1 MILSLFVG
9 LIILY
14 ICWKKPIV
22 GIAILIQINLIRA
35 IVTLDFNEL
44 CFNCVN
50 DSDVFL
56 GALIPILGLI
66 VILLKLYSVSENVK
80 FKLSF
85 IDIFFTLTI
94 FTLFYATTFSSDIK
108 ESIVYTSK
116 FICLLYTSDA
126 ADE

>member
-66 VILLKLYSVSENVK
+66 VILLKLYS
-80 FKLSF
+80 
-85 IDIFFTLTI
+85 
-94 FTLFYATTFSSDIK
+94 
-108 ESIVYTSK
+108 
-116 FICLLYTSDA
+116 CLLYTSPSPRDRG
-126 ADE
+126 

>member
-1 MILSLFVG
+1 MILSLIAG

-14 ICWKKPIV
+14 TCWRKPIV
-22 GIAILIQINLIRA
+22 GIAILIQTNLIRA
-35 IVTLDFNEL
+35 IISLDLNEL
-44 CFNCVN
+44 CFRCFN
-50 DSDVFL
+50 DSDALL
-56 GALIPILGLI
+56 GAIIPILGLI

-94 FTLFYATTFSSDIK
+94 FTLSYTTIFSSDIK

-116 FICLLYTSDA
+116 FLLLAFS
-126 ADE
+126 